1 MLLSIGIP
9 NENIHHQKYEHN
21 QQYMEWVKNVKA
33 DIALAIFTWWLDS
46 RYFRTGWLFDQVRQQ
61 KNNIKIILI
70 GDKKY
75 ENYQSHKTKKRN
87 MIDTY
92 IYTPYEPEQLK
103 KIILESLQETPASE
117 TNASSS
123 ASDNRLNIRA

>member
-1 MLLSIGIP
+1 
-9 NENIHHQKYEHN
+9 
-21 QQYMEWVKNVKA
+21 
-33 DIALAIFTWWLDS
+33 
-46 RYFRTGWLFDQVRQQ
+46 
-61 KNNIKIILI
+61 
-70 GDKKY
+70 
-75 ENYQSHKTKKRN
+75 